1 VSTAAGRDAVC
12 ETRTAAER
20 SRPRI
25 VQLIQDGEA
34 SLRELHAVGFWNG
47 ERGVLWRRVR
57 VGHESLRMRTAADAQ
72 SMWPGS

>member
-1 VSTAAGRDAVC
+1 VSTVAGRDAVY
-12 ETRTAAER
+12 EARTASER

-34 SLRELHAVGFWNG
+34 SLRELYAVGFWNG

-57 VGHESLRMRTAADAQ
+57 FVHESLRTRSAADAQ